1 MVSEKQKSG
10 KVSEPNLWH
19 ALIPVLALIGF
30 LIGSALLHG
39 NEGWDPHIPLI
50 LAAAVASTVG
60 LFLGNS
66 WKEIETGIVEGIS
79 VGMKAILILCVI
91 GVMIGTW
98 IASGIVPI
106 MIYYGLQI
114 LHPSIFLVAGCLIC
128 CVVSVATGSS
138 WTTVS
143 TVGIALIGVAKGL
156 GVPLPMAAGAII
168 SGSYFGDK
176 MSPLSDSTN
185 LAPAVAGAE
194 LFEHIRH
201 MLFTTVP
208 ALAIAL
214 LLYGILGWRGFE
226 GEASAESMDVI
237 LAALNAAFDLNP
249 LLLLPP
255 LLIGIVVVWR
265 IPALPSLLGAAL
277 LGAVLA
283 VGFQN
288 ASLKEIL
295 QVAQSGYTSA
305 TGNATV
311 DALLSDRGG
320 MDSMMYTI
328 SLILCALTFGG
339 VMERCGFLRAIAGAI
354 LRLAH
359 STGSLVAA
367 TVGTCVGMNIA
378 AADQYLSIIVPGRM
392 YRKDYE
398 RKGLHAKNLSR
409 TLEDAGTLSS
419 PLIYWNSCGMYMK
432 EMLMVSPLAYLPYCF
447 LNLFTPL
454 IAIALAYTG
463 WGIARSQSEKSR
475 ELTRKR

>member
-1 MVSEKQKSG
+1 MKKPTP
-10 KVSEPNLWH
+10 KLWH
-19 ALIPVLALIGF
+19 ALIPVLALIVF
-30 LIGSALLHG
+30 LIGNALLHG
-39 NEGWDPHIPLI
+39 GEGWDPHIPLI
-50 LAAAVASTVG
+50 LAAAVASIVG

-66 WKEIETGIVEGIS
+66 WKEIESGIVEGIS

-143 TVGIALIGVAKGL
+143 TVGIALIGIAEGL
-156 GVPLPMAAGAII
+156 GVPLAMAAGAII

-214 LLYGILGWRGFE
+214 LLYGVLGWRGFA
-226 GEASAESMDVI
+226 GASSAESIDAI
-237 LAALNAAFDLNP
+237 LSALNAAFDLNP

-255 LLIGIVVVWR
+255 LLIVFVIMWR
-265 IPALPSLLGAAL
+265 LPALPSLLGAAS

-283 VGFQN
+283 VGFQEV
-288 ASLKEIL
+288 SLKGIFD
-295 QVAQSGYTSA
+295 VAQSGYKSA

-311 DALLSDRGG
+311 DELLSERGG
-320 MDSMMYTI
+320 LDSMMYTV

-354 LRLAH
+354 LRLAR

-392 YRKDYE
+392 YREDYE

-419 PLIYWNSCGMYMK
+419 PLIYWNSCGMFMK
-432 EMLMVSPLAYLPYCF
+432 EMLTVSPLDYLPYCF

-454 IAIALAYTG
+454 IAIALACTG
-463 WGIARSQSEKSR
+463 WGIAKIHEEKSR
-475 ELTRKR
+475 GKTRKR

>member
-1 MVSEKQKSG
+1 MISKKQKPCAAT
-10 KVSEPNLWH
+10 KPKLWH
-19 ALIPVLALIGF
+19 ASIPVLALIGF
-30 LIGSALLHG
+30 LIGNALLHDG
-39 NEGWDPHIPLI
+39 KDWDPHIPLI
-50 LAAAVASTVG
+50 LAAAVASMVG

-66 WKEIETGIVEGIS
+66 WKEIENGIVEGIS

-114 LHPSIFLVAGCLIC
+114 LHPSIFLVAACLIC

-138 WTTVS
+138 WTTVG
-143 TVGIALIGVAKGL
+143 TVGIALIGVAEGL

-214 LLYGILGWRGFE
+214 LLYGILGWRGFA
-226 GEASAESMDVI
+226 GEASAESVDAI
-237 LAALNAAFDLNP
+237 LSALNAAFDLNP

-255 LLIGIVVVWR
+255 LWIGIVIVWR
-265 IPALPSLLGAAL
+265 LPALPSLLGAAL

-288 ASLKEIL
+288 ASLREIFD
-295 QVAQSGYTSA
+295 VAQSGYTSA
-305 TGNATV
+305 TGNAAV
-311 DALLSDRGG
+311 DELLSERGG
-320 MDSMMYTI
+320 LNSMMYTV

-339 VMERCGFLRAIAGAI
+339 AMERCGFLEAIAGAI
-354 LRLAH
+354 LRLAR

-367 TVGTCVGMNIA
+367 TIGTCVGINIA

-392 YRKDYE
+392 YREDYK

-419 PLIYWNSCGMYMK
+419 PLIYWNSCGMFMK
-432 EMLMVSPLAYLPYCF
+432 EMLTVSPLAYLPYCF

-463 WGIARSQSEKSR
+463 WGIAKIHEEKSR
-475 ELTRKR
+475 GETRKR

>member
-1 MVSEKQKSG
+1 MG
-10 KVSEPNLWH
+10 N
-19 ALIPVLALIGF
+19 
-30 LIGSALLHG
+30 ALLHG
-39 NEGWDPHIPLI
+39 GEEWDPHIPLI
-50 LAAAVASTVG
+50 LAAAVASIVG

-66 WKEIETGIVEGIS
+66 WKEIESGIVEGIS

-143 TVGIALIGVAKGL
+143 TVGIALIGIAEGL

-214 LLYGILGWRGFE
+214 LLYGILGWRGFA
-226 GEASAESMDVI
+226 GETSAESIDGI
-237 LAALNAAFDLNP
+237 LLALNAAFDLNP

-255 LLIGIVVVWR
+255 LLIGVVVVWR
-265 IPALPSLLGAAL
+265 LPALPSLLGAAL
-277 LGAVLA
+277 LGAILA

-288 ASLKEIL
+288 VSLREIFDI
-295 QVAQSGYTSA
+295 AQSGYTEK
-305 TGNATV
+305 TGNVTV
-311 DALLSDRGG
+311 DPLLHRGG
-320 MDSMMYTI
+320 LNSMMYTV

-354 LRLAH
+354 LRLAR

-367 TVGTCVGMNIA
+367 TVGTCVGMNVA

-392 YRKDYE
+392 YREDYE

-419 PLIYWNSCGMYMK
+419 PLIYWNSCGMFMK
-432 EMLMVSPLAYLPYCF
+432 QTLTVSPLAYLPYCF

-463 WGIARSQSEKSR
+463 WGIAKIHKEKSR
-475 ELTRKR
+475 GETRKR

>member
-1 MVSEKQKSG
+1 MVSKKQKSG
-10 KVSEPNLWH
+10 SAPKLWW
-19 ALIPVLALIGF
+19 ASIPVLALIGF
-30 LIGSALLHG
+30 LMGNALLHG
-39 NEGWDPHIPLI
+39 GEEWDPHIPLI
-50 LAAAVASTVG
+50 LAAVVASIVG

-66 WKEIETGIVEGIS
+66 WKEIENGIVEGIS

-143 TVGIALIGVAKGL
+143 TVGIALIGIAEGL
-156 GVPLPMAAGAII
+156 GVPLAMAAGAII

-214 LLYGILGWRGFE
+214 LLYGVLGWRGFA
-226 GEASAESMDVI
+226 GETSAESIDGI
-237 LAALNAAFDLNP
+237 LSALNAAFDLNP

-265 IPALPSLLGAAL
+265 LPALPSLLGAAL
-277 LGAVLA
+277 LGAALA

-288 ASLKEIL
+288 VSLREIFDI
-295 QVAQSGYTSA
+295 AQSGYTSA

-311 DALLSDRGG
+311 DELLKRGG
-320 MDSMMYTI
+320 LDSMMYTV

-354 LRLAH
+354 LRLAR

-367 TVGTCVGMNIA
+367 TVGTCLGMNVA

-392 YRKDYE
+392 YREDYE

-419 PLIYWNSCGMYMK
+419 PLIYWNSCGMFMK
-432 EMLMVSPLAYLPYCF
+432 ETLMVSPLAYLPYCF

-463 WGIARSQSEKSR
+463 WGIARIQKEKSR
-475 ELTRKR
+475 E

>member
-1 MVSEKQKSG
+1 MVSEKQKSCPAPKLG
-10 KVSEPNLWH
+10 H
-19 ALIPVLALIGF
+19 AWIPVLALIGF
-30 LIGSALLHG
+30 LIGNALLHDG
-39 NEGWDPHIPLI
+39 EEWSPHIPLI
-50 LAAAVASTVG
+50 LAAAVASIVG

-66 WKEIETGIVEGIS
+66 WKEIEDGIVEGIS

-143 TVGIALIGVAKGL
+143 TVGIALIGIAEGL

-214 LLYGILGWRGFE
+214 LLYGILGWRGFA
-226 GEASAESMDVI
+226 GEASAESMDAI
-237 LAALNAAFDLNP
+237 LSALNTAFDLNP

-265 IPALPSLLGAAL
+265 LPALPSLLGAAL

-283 VGFQN
+283 VGFQDV
-288 ASLKEIL
+288 SLKEIFD
-295 QVAQSGYTSA
+295 VAQFGYAKT
-305 TGNATV
+305 TGDIAV
-311 DALLSDRGG
+311 DELLHRGG
-320 MDSMMYTI
+320 LDSMMYTV

-354 LRLAH
+354 LRLAR

-392 YRKDYE
+392 YREDYE

-419 PLIYWNSCGMYMK
+419 PLIYWNSCGMFMK
-432 EMLMVSPLAYLPYCF
+432 EMLTVSPLSYLPYCF

-463 WGIARSQSEKSR
+463 WGIVRIQKEKSR
-475 ELTRKR
+475 EGTRQH

>member
-1 MVSEKQKSG
+1 MVSKKQKSG
-10 KVSEPNLWH
+10 LAPKLWH
-19 ALIPVLALIGF
+19 AWIPVLALIGF
-30 LIGSALLHG
+30 LIGNALLHDG
-39 NEGWDPHIPLI
+39 EEWDPHIPLI
-50 LAAAVASTVG
+50 LAAAVASIVG

-66 WKEIETGIVEGIS
+66 WKEIENGIVEGIS

-138 WTTVS
+138 WTTVG
-143 TVGIALIGVAKGL
+143 TVGIALIGIAEGL

-214 LLYGILGWRGFE
+214 LLYGILGWRGFA
-226 GEASAESMDVI
+226 GEASAESMDAI
-237 LAALNAAFDLNP
+237 LSVLNAAFDLNP

-255 LLIGIVVVWR
+255 LLIVIMIVWR
-265 IPALPSLLGAAL
+265 ISALPSLLVAAL
-277 LGAVLA
+277 LGGVLA

-288 ASLKEIL
+288 VSLREIFDI
-295 QVAQSGYTSA
+295 AQSGYTSA

-311 DALLSDRGG
+311 DELLHRGG
-320 MDSMMYTI
+320 LDSMMYTV

-339 VMERCGFLRAIAGAI
+339 VMERCGFLAAIAGAI
-354 LRLAH
+354 LRLAR

-367 TVGTCVGMNIA
+367 TVGTCMGMNVA

-392 YRKDYE
+392 YREDYE

-432 EMLMVSPLAYLPYCF
+432 ETLMVSPLAYFPYCF

-463 WGIARSQSEKSR
+463 WGIAKIHEEKSR
-475 ELTRKR
+475 GETRKR

>member
-1 MVSEKQKSG
+1 MVSEKQTSCAAPK
-10 KVSEPNLWH
+10 LWH

-30 LIGSALLHG
+30 LIGNALLHG
-39 NEGWDPHIPLI
+39 GEGWDPHIPLI
-50 LAAAVASTVG
+50 LAAAVASIVG

-66 WKEIETGIVEGIS
+66 WKEIENGIVEGIS

-143 TVGIALIGVAKGL
+143 TVGIALIGIAEGL
-156 GVPLPMAAGAII
+156 GVPLAMAAGAII

-214 LLYGILGWRGFE
+214 LLYGVLGWRGFA
-226 GEASAESMDVI
+226 GESSAESIDAI
-237 LAALNAAFDLNP
+237 LSALNEAFDLNP

-255 LLIGIVVVWR
+255 LLIGIVIVWR
-265 IPALPSLLGAAL
+265 LPALPSLLGATL

-283 VGFQN
+283 VRFQEV
-288 ASLKEIL
+288 SLKEIFD
-295 QVAQSGYTSA
+295 VAQSGYKSA

-311 DALLSDRGG
+311 DELLSERGG
-320 MDSMMYTI
+320 LDSMMYTV

-339 VMERCGFLRAIAGAI
+339 VMERCGFLRAIAVTI
-354 LRLAH
+354 LRLAR

-367 TVGTCVGMNIA
+367 TVGTCVSMNIA

-392 YRKDYE
+392 YREDYK

-419 PLIYWNSCGMYMK
+419 PLIYWNSCGMFMK
-432 EMLMVSPLAYLPYCF
+432 EMLTVSPLAYFPYCF

-463 WGIARSQSEKSR
+463 WGITRIQREKSR
-475 ELTRKR
+475 EQTRNR

>member
-1 MVSEKQKSG
+1 MVSEKQKSCSAP
-10 KVSEPNLWH
+10 KLWW

-30 LIGSALLHG
+30 LIGNALLHDG
-39 NEGWDPHIPLI
+39 EEWDPHIPLI
-50 LAAAVASTVG
+50 LAAVVASIVG

-66 WKEIETGIVEGIS
+66 WKEIENGIVEGIS
-79 VGMKAILILCVI
+79 VGMKAILLLCII

-143 TVGIALIGVAKGL
+143 TVGIALIGIAEGL

-214 LLYGILGWRGFE
+214 LLYGVLGWRGFA
-226 GEASAESMDVI
+226 GETSAESMDGI
-237 LAALNAAFDLNP
+237 LLALNAAFDLNP

-265 IPALPSLLGAAL
+265 LPALPSLLGAAL
-277 LGAVLA
+277 LGSALA
-283 VGFQN
+283 MGFQN
-288 ASLKEIL
+288 VSLREIFDI
-295 QVAQSGYTSA
+295 AQSGYTSA

-311 DALLSDRGG
+311 DELLKRGG
-320 MDSMMYTI
+320 LDSMMYTV

-354 LRLAH
+354 LRLAR

-367 TVGTCVGMNIA
+367 TVGTCVGMNVA

-392 YRKDYE
+392 YREDYE

-419 PLIYWNSCGMYMK
+419 PLIYWNSCGMFMK
-432 EMLMVSPLAYLPYCF
+432 ETLMVSPLAYLPYCF

-463 WGIARSQSEKSR
+463 WGIARIQKEKSR
-475 ELTRKR
+475 E

>member
-1 MVSEKQKSG
+1 MVSKKQKSCSAP
-10 KVSEPNLWH
+10 KFWW

-30 LIGSALLHG
+30 LIGNALLHG
-39 NEGWDPHIPLI
+39 GEEWDPHIPLI
-50 LAAAVASTVG
+50 LAAAVASIVG

-66 WKEIETGIVEGIS
+66 WKEIENGIVEGIS

-114 LHPSIFLVAGCLIC
+114 LHPSIFLVAACLIC

-143 TVGIALIGVAKGL
+143 TVGIALIGIAEGL
-156 GVPLPMAAGAII
+156 GVPLAMAAGAII

-214 LLYGILGWRGFE
+214 LLYGVLGWRGFA
-226 GEASAESMDVI
+226 GETSVESIDAI
-237 LAALNAAFDLNP
+237 LSALNAAFDLNP

-265 IPALPSLLGAAL
+265 LPALPSLLGAAL
-277 LGAVLA
+277 LGAALA

-288 ASLKEIL
+288 VSLREIFDI
-295 QVAQSGYTSA
+295 AQSGYTSA

-311 DALLSDRGG
+311 DELLKRGG
-320 MDSMMYTI
+320 LDSMMYTV

-354 LRLAH
+354 LRLAR

-367 TVGTCVGMNIA
+367 TVGTCLGMNVA

-392 YRKDYE
+392 YREDYE

-419 PLIYWNSCGMYMK
+419 PLIYWNSCGMFMK
-432 EMLMVSPLAYLPYCF
+432 ETLMVSPLAYLPYCF

-463 WGIARSQSEKSR
+463 WGIARIQKEKSR
-475 ELTRKR
+475 E

>member
-1 MVSEKQKSG
+1 MISEKQKSCAAP
-10 KVSEPNLWH
+10 KLWH
-19 ALIPVLALIGF
+19 AWIPVLALIGF
-30 LIGSALLHG
+30 LIGNALLHDG
-39 NEGWDPHIPLI
+39 EDWDPHIPLI
-50 LAAAVASTVG
+50 LAAAVASIVG

-66 WKEIETGIVEGIS
+66 WKEIENGIVEGIS

-138 WTTVS
+138 WTTVG
-143 TVGIALIGVAKGL
+143 TVGIALIGIAEGL

-214 LLYGILGWRGFE
+214 LLYGILGWRGFA
-226 GEASAESMDVI
+226 GEASAESMDAI
-237 LAALNAAFDLNP
+237 LSALNAAFDLNP

-255 LLIGIVVVWR
+255 LLIGIMIVWR
-265 IPALPSLLGAAL
+265 ISALPSLLVAAL

-288 ASLKEIL
+288 ASLREIFDI
-295 QVAQSGYTSA
+295 AQSGYTSA

-311 DALLSDRGG
+311 DELLHRGG
-320 MDSMMYTI
+320 LDSMMYTV

-339 VMERCGFLRAIAGAI
+339 VMERCGFLAAIAGAI
-354 LRLAH
+354 LRLAR

-367 TVGTCVGMNIA
+367 TVGTCMGMNVA

-392 YRKDYE
+392 YREDYE

-432 EMLMVSPLAYLPYCF
+432 ETLMVSPLAYFPYCF

-463 WGIARSQSEKSR
+463 WGIAKIHEEKSR
-475 ELTRKR
+475 GETRKR